1 MGMVTNLVGMEDI
14 ERRGWPEEGCGQ
26 ALLHTLQQQKS
37 SEKRY
42 HFCSFDEKNTI
53 L

>member
-1 MGMVTNLVGMEDI
+1 MGMVTNLVGMENI
-14 ERRGWPEEGCGQ
+14 ERRGWPEEGRGQ

-42 HFCSFDEKNTI
+42 QFCSFDEQNTI